1 MFVGVKSTYL
11 IANIRRVILTP
22 TIPIKLKYSIVINS
36 NILYIISIK
45 IIYRITHLQIRH
57 KHVCDYSSNPK
68 DLSALRLSSSNLPDY
83 PWRPIA

>member
-68 DLSALRLSSSNLPDY
+68 DRSALRLSSSNLPDY